1 MLLKIDGGASLRL
14 NAISKLVMTLRRMEL
29 FTRKIETEHVI
40 DDNDIYIKMEVSKWD
55 ITGKQIM
62 QRKRIKAE

>member
-1 MLLKIDGGASLRL
+1 MLLKIDGGAGLKL
-14 NAISKLVMTLRRMEL
+14 NAVSKLVMTLRRMEL

-62 QRKRIKAE
+62 QRKKIKVE